1 MARTSFEATGQ
12 SAVVRGQFTRYYADF
27 TTGTGVGTVQLE
39 IQTEEGNWIPADEAV
54 TADMDVVKVA
64 EPGRVS
70 KFRWNC
76 TAFTSGVI
84 ACDLE

>member
-12 SAVVRGQFTRYYADF
+12 SDVVRGQYARYFAEF
-27 TTGTGVGTVQLE
+27 TTGSGVGTVQLE

-54 TADMDVVKVA
+54 AADMAAAKVA
-64 EPGRVS
+64 EPGRIS

>member
-1 MARTSFEATGQ
+1 MARTSFTATGQ
-12 SAVVRGQFTRYYADF
+12 SDTVKGLYTRYYADF
-27 TTGTGVGTVQLE
+27 TTGTGVGTVKLE

-54 TADMDVVKVA
+54 TATMTVTKVA
-64 EPGRVS
+64 EPGRIS

-76 TAFTSGVI
+76 TAYTSGTI